1 MNLRMALWVG
11 LALLVAV
18 AGGWLWG
25 ATGRWSA
32 ERTLEATELR
42 NALLEARSLLLDA
55 RLGVYGLN
63 FGDTVRSLEDSKA
76 RLQQAADRYRDDGR
90 DDDLKRV
97 EEALTAIAE
106 AQRMA
111 GQLDQAANRRAADA
125 AELVAALLAAAPAQ

>member
-1 MNLRMALWVG
+1 MPADG
-11 LALLVAV
+11 C
-18 AGGWLWG
+18 GG

-42 NALLEARSLLLDA
+42 NDLLEARSLLLDA

-63 FGDTVRSLEDSKA
+63 FGDTVRNLEDSKA
-76 RLQQAADRYRDDGR
+76 RLQMAADQYREDGR

-97 EEALTAIAE
+97 EAALTAIAE

-125 AELVAALLAAAPAQ
+125 AELVAALLAAAPARMSVAIRAPLCEASS

>member
-1 MNLRMALWVG
+1 MNLRVAMWVG

-25 ATGRWSA
+25 AAGRWTA
-32 ERTLEATELR
+32 ERTLEATQLR
-42 NALLEARSLLLDA
+42 NDLLEARSLLLDA

-63 FGDTVRSLEDSKA
+63 FGDTVRNLEDSKA
-76 RLQQAADRYRDDGR
+76 RLQRAADRYREDGR
-90 DDDLKRV
+90 DGDLKNV
-97 EEALTAIAE
+97 EAALTAIAE

-125 AELVAALLAAAPAQ
+125 ADLVGTLLAAAPAQ